1 MGSSCQLHNLEYV
14 LKKQYPQA
22 FPHYLLLRKHLRVI
36 KTPNV
41 VDFDHPLA
49 QMDLEDY
56 LVDMSASVIE
66 ARVITADRRF
76 FAMSPRAVKPEAV
89 YRQLIETP
97 SNETSPAV
105 LLRAPLQPHVPFL
118 DLKTP
123 HLTLYPELETAFD
136 RVIRSGWYILGQE
149 VEAFEREFAAY
160 WGRNTASVWAMDWR
174 RCI

>member
-1 MGSSCQLHNLEYV
+1 MYLLDNNFILDVVANRAGRGNLFADLVVYLVENRLAWVASCQLHNLEYV

-66 ARVITADRRF
+66 ARVITPTGGFLRCRR
-76 FAMSPRAVKPEAV
+76 ACQAGSC
-89 YRQLIETP
+89 L
-97 SNETSPAV
+97 S
-105 LLRAPLQPHVPFL
+105 
-118 DLKTP
+118 
-123 HLTLYPELETAFD
+123 
-136 RVIRSGWYILGQE
+136 
-149 VEAFEREFAAY
+149 
-160 WGRNTASVWAMDWR
+160 SVD
-174 RCI
+174 